1 MFDKILIA
9 NRGEIACRIART
21 AKDMGIGTVAVYSD
35 ADREARHVRQCDE
48 ALRIGP
54 APAAESYLCGER
66 IIDAALKSGAEAIH
80 PGYGFLSENPRFA
93 ETCEQ
98 NNLVFIGP
106 PADAIRVMGAKN
118 LAKTRMVAAGVP
130 VVAGYQGED
139 QSAKTLKDAAGETGY
154 PLLIKAV
161 AGGGGKGMRM
171 VAAAAEFAGALAAV
185 KRESAASFA
194 DDRVLLEKYL
204 PVARH
209 IEIQIFADEHG
220 HTIHLFER
228 DCSIQRRHQKV
239 IEEAPAPGIGEQLR
253 KKIGAAAVDA
263 AKAIGYVGAGTVEFL
278 LDPDQRF
285 YFMEMN
291 TRLQV
296 EHPVTEMITG
306 QDLVEWQLRVAA
318 GLPLPCRQQ
327 DLRID
332 GHAMEARIYAEN
344 PDNDFLPATGT
355 LAVYRHGRT
364 HEQLRIDSG
373 VGQGDDISPHYDP
386 MIAKLIV
393 RGHDRESARKRLRN
407 ALAEFDIVGVTTN
420 LRFLHGLTGLD
431 DFIAPVLDTAL
442 IERNSATL
450 FADGRAPPE
459 IFLAIA
465 TLFEVTLSESK
476 SISGDGDPFSP
487 WSPRSSWPTGP
498 WQLNLPVDATCA
510 FAIRSGE
517 LSEALPEDLKYT
529 IRFEQGQPFGFI
541 DGECLPMALVP
552 LEPIEADGGNFQFQ
566 HGGRLQAVS
575 VDKVADTI
583 HVNVSGCRWA
593 LTVAD
598 NAGDKAGGNT
608 NDAAADAGL
617 TAPMPGTVVAVA
629 VKKNQR
635 VKQGAPLLTLEAM
648 KMEHT
653 ISAPHDGRVTQLF
666 YQKGDQVREGE
677 QLLRLEAPGD

>member
-21 AKDMGIGTVAVYSD
+21 AKRMGIGSVAVYSE

-48 ALRIGP
+48 ALLIGP

-66 IIDAALKSGAEAIH
+66 IIDAAMKSGAEAIH

-93 ETCEQ
+93 ETCGQ

-106 PADAIRVMGAKN
+106 PADAIRAMGSKSLAKN
-118 LAKTRMVAAGVP
+118 LMAKAGVP
-130 VVAGYQGED
+130 VMAGYQGEN
-139 QSAKTLKDAAGETGY
+139 QSAKTLKDAARKIGY

-171 VAAAAEFAGALAAV
+171 VAGAAEFTGALASV

-209 IEIQIFADEHG
+209 IEVQVFADQHG

-253 KKIGAAAVDA
+253 KKMGAAAVDA

-278 LDPDQRF
+278 LDPEQRF

-291 TRLQV
+291 PRLQV

-306 QDLVEWQLRVAA
+306 QDLVEWQLLVAA
-318 GLPLPCRQQ
+318 GLPLPCGQQ
-327 DLRID
+327 DLRIN

-355 LAVYRHGRT
+355 LAVYRHGPA
-364 HEQLRIDSG
+364 HDQLRIDSG
-373 VGQGDDISPHYDP
+373 VGQGDHIPPHYDP

-407 ALAEFDIVGVTTN
+407 ALAGFDIAGVTTN
-420 LRFLHGLTGLD
+420 LGFLHGLTGLG
-431 DFIAPVLDTAL
+431 DFIGPVLDTAL
-442 IERNSATL
+442 IERNSETL
-450 FADGRAPPE
+450 FADGRGPPE
-459 IFLAIA
+459 ICLAIA
-465 TLFEVTLSESK
+465 ALFEVALSESK
-476 SISGDGDPFSP
+476 PIPKDGDRFSP
-487 WSPRSSWPTGP
+487 WSLGA
-498 WQLNLPVDATCA
+498 WQLNLSFDATCA
-510 FAIRSGE
+510 FTAGPGE
-517 LSEALPEDLKYT
+517 LEYT

-541 DGECLPMALVP
+541 GGEYLPLALTP
-552 LEPIEADGGNFQFQ
+552 LAPDSGNFQFQ
-566 HGGRLQAVS
+566 YGGRLRAVS

-583 HVNVSGCRWA
+583 HVNVGGRRSA
-593 LTVAD
+593 LAVAD
-598 NAGDKAGGNT
+598 KARGNAEH
-608 NDAAADAGL
+608 AAAEGAVL

-629 VKKNQR
+629 VKNNQR
-635 VKQGAPLLTLEAM
+635 VKRGAPLLTLEAM

-666 YQKGDQVREGE
+666 FRRGDQVREGD